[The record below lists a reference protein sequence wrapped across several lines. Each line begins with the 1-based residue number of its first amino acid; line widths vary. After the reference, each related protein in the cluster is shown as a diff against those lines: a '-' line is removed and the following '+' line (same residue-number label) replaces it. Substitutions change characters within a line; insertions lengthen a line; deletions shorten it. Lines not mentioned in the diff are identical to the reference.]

1 MTDKDNLKIDNEYV
15 SLLTDL
21 KNKIKT
27 AQLKA
32 VRAVNTELV
41 SLYWEI
47 GNQILIKQQNAKW
60 GSKVL
65 AALAHDLQ
73 NAFPYMK
80 GFSLSNLKRMRL
92 FSKTY
97 PDLKKSPQ
105 AVGQLPWGHIS
116 LLLESIKDKKGHDWY
131 ASQVLENGW
140 SRKVLDFHISQ
151 SLYERQGNIGAK
163 VSNFADKLPA
173 PQSDLAQQ
181 SLKDPYIFDFL
192 TIGDG
197 AYELELEKELTTHI
211 TKFLLELGTGFA
223 FVGRQ
228 VVIEVG
234 DENFKIDMLFYHL
247 KLRCYVVIELKAR
260 QFKPTD
266 AGQLN
271 FYLTAVDEKIKH
283 ADDNPTI
290 GILLCKSRNKVIAE
304 YALRNVSSPIGV
316 SEYQLTRM
324 MPKDLK
330 TSLPTIEEI
339 EEELSND
346 LSKKDDN
353 QDI

>member
-1 MTDKDNLKIDNEYV
+1 MADKTNLKINSEYAA
-15 SLLTDL
+15 LLIDL

-32 VRAVNTELV
+32 VKAVNTELV

-47 GNQILIKQQNAKW
+47 GNQILIKQQDTKW
-60 GSKVL
+60 GSKIL
-65 AALAHDLQ
+65 AVLAHDLQ
-73 NAFPYMK
+73 NAFPDMK

-92 FSKTY
+92 FSRTY
-97 PDLKKSPQ
+97 NDLKKSPQ

-116 LLLESIKDKKGHDWY
+116 LLLERIKDKKSHDWY

-140 SRKVLDFHISQ
+140 SRSILEFHISQ
-151 SLYERQGNIGAK
+151 DLYERQGNNIGGK

-173 PQSDLAQQ
+173 PQSDLAHQ

-192 TIGDG
+192 TIGDK
-197 AYELELEKELTTHI
+197 AYERELENELTTHI

-228 VVIEVG
+228 VPVEVG
-234 DENFKIDMLFYHL
+234 NENFTIDMLFYHL

-260 QFKPTD
+260 QFKPAD

-271 FYLTAVDEKIKH
+271 FYLTAVDEKIKR

-324 MPKDLK
+324 MPKDMK

-339 EEELSND
+339 EKELSSDTTKHN
-346 LSKKDDN
+346 K
-353 QDI
+353 

>member
-1 MTDKDNLKIDNEYV
+1 MTEKNSIKLDSEYASFLK
-15 SLLTDL
+15 DL
-21 KNKIKT
+21 KHKIKT
-27 AQLKA
+27 TQLKA
-32 VRAVNTELV
+32 IKAVNSELV
-41 SLYWEI
+41 LLYWEI

-60 GSKVL
+60 GSKILAVL
-65 AALAHDLQ
+65 SHDLQ
-73 NAFPYMK
+73 NAFPEMK
-80 GFSLSNLKRMRL
+80 GFSISNLKRMRL
-92 FSKTY
+92 FSRTY
-97 PDLKKSPQ
+97 PDFKIGPQ

-116 LLLESIKDKKGHDWY
+116 LLLERIKVKKAHDWY
-131 ASQVLENGW
+131 AHQVLEYGW
-140 SRKVLDFHISQ
+140 SRSVLEIHISQ
-151 SLYERQGNIGAK
+151 NLYERQSGLSQK

-192 TIGDG
+192 TMGEG
-197 AYELELEKELTTHI
+197 AYEREIEKELTTHI

-228 VVIEVG
+228 VPIEVG
-234 DENFKIDMLFYHL
+234 GENFKIDMLFYHL

-271 FYLTAVDEKIKH
+271 FYLTAVDEKIRNP
-283 ADDNPTI
+283 DDNPTI
-290 GILLCKSRNKVIAE
+290 GILLCQSRNKVLAE
-304 YALRNVSSPIGV
+304 YALRNVSSPMGV

-324 MPKDLK
+324 MPKNLK

-339 EEELSND
+339 EKELSAD
-346 LSKKDDN
+346 LPKAKK
-353 QDI
+353 